1 MLDIKNILR
10 EYVEE
15 LQEPTLMLKGG
26 TVVSEH
32 LKYHIENN
40 LSLTNNVFR
49 VYSESYFD
57 LVNEVRNLWVKELIS
72 LNEEDTLM
80 IKSDLGKTA
89 IFEGETVYLDAP
101 VFEEE

>member
-15 LQEPTLMLKGG
+15 LQDPTLMLKEG

-32 LKYHIENN
+32 LQYHIDNK

-49 VYSESYFD
+49 VYSESYFN
-57 LVNEVRNLWVKELIS
+57 LVNEVRNLWEKESIS

-80 IKSDLGKTA
+80 VESDLGRTA
-89 IFEGETVYLDAP
+89 IF
-101 VFEEE
+101 